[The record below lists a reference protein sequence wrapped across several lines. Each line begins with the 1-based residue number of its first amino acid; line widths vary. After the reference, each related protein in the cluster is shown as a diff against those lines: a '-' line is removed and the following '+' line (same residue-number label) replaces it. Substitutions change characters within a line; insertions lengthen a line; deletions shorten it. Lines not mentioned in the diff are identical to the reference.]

1 MPYFGV
7 CYSPYHRKSGLPPYD
22 VAPEEVDAD
31 MAIMKAK
38 GITHIRTYAAS
49 GGNVHN
55 VYRAGKYGLKVGL
68 GIWIPDNTQNNSLVD
83 EAVSQ
88 AVDDVTVHPGA
99 NTVMELVIG
108 NEVNRTDDKKPLD
121 PNAILKYMEYAKQTL
136 KNYPALSNVRV
147 TSCFSGTVL
156 QYPDSPGAA
165 IWGNVID
172 HCDGPV
178 YLTVYPWYAKKN
190 EGAPAPD
197 NIKPNMDWSWNNGL
211 TQVAARGKKIVIAEI
226 GWPSAGGDS
235 QHSPTTIQNEQINYQ
250 TTKRFLSGQTAP
262 YWALDAFWFEM
273 FDEPWKTAEG
283 PWGPHWGLYTSGP
296 NPQPK
301 FDF

>member
-31 MAIMKAK
+31 MAMMKAK

-49 GGNVHN
+49 AGNSHN
-55 VYRAGKYGLKVGL
+55 VEKAGKYGLKVGL

-88 AVDDVTVHPGA
+88 AANDRDANPGA

-121 PNAILKYMEYAKQTL
+121 ADVILGYMQYAKQQL
-136 KNYPALSNVRV
+136 QASQLSNVRV

-156 QYPDSPGAA
+156 QYPDSGSAA
-165 IWGNVID
+165 VWGNVID

-190 EGAPAPD
+190 EGAPQPN
-197 NIKPNMDWSWNNGL
+197 NIKGNMDWSWDNGL
-211 TQVAARGKKIVIAEI
+211 KQMVARGKKIVIAEI
-226 GWPSAGGDS
+226 GWPSAGGDLN
-235 QHSPTTIQNEQINYQ
+235 HSPTSVENESINYQ
-250 TTKRFLSGQTAP
+250 TTKKFLSGATAP
-262 YWALDAFWFEM
+262 YWALDTFWFAM
-273 FDEPWKTAEG
+273 FDESWKKAEG
-283 PWGPHWGLYTSGP
+283 PWGPHWGLYTSGA

-301 FDF
+301 FNF